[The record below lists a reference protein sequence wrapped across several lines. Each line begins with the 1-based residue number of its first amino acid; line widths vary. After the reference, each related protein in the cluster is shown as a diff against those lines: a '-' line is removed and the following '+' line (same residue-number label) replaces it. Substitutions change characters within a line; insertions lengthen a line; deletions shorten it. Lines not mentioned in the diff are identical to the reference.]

1 MGYAMISYN
10 SNGSE
15 VFGVFT
21 AAGGLLPPEIMDK
34 MLRTIAST
42 LTAAIHDRVHVNG
55 LDSNE
60 QPIGTYTPEYMKVR
74 TNTFKSSKIVRGIN
88 KGQARKKYNRTA
100 DTKVILS
107 LTRQMEIDMS
117 VCEQN
122 PIKTDYGYA
131 IGYQNDF
138 NFVKMQENEKRYGK
152 PILTKLSKK
161 EEQII
166 DSIVEKTLNN
176 VSNRGN

>member
-1 MGYAMISYN
+1 MISYN
-10 SNGSE
+10 SNGAE

-21 AAGGLLPPEIMDK
+21 SAGGILPPDVLDK

-42 LTAAIHDRVHVNG
+42 LTAAIHVRVHVNG

-60 QPIGTYTPEYMKVR
+60 QPIGTYTPGYMKVR
-74 TNTFKSSKIVRGIN
+74 TNTFKSSKIVRGVN
-88 KGQARKKYNRTA
+88 NGQARKKYNRTA

-107 LTRQMEIDMS
+107 LTRQMENDLS

-122 PIKTDYGYA
+122 PFKTDYGYA
-131 IGYQNDF
+131 IGYQNDL
-138 NFVKMQENEKRYGK
+138 NFVKIQENEKRYGK
-152 PILTKLSKK
+152 AILTRLSKK
-161 EEQII
+161 EEKIV

>member
-1 MGYAMISYN
+1 MISYN
-10 SNGSE
+10 SNGAE

-21 AAGGLLPPEIMDK
+21 SAGGILPPDVLDK

-60 QPIGTYTPEYMKVR
+60 QPIGTYTPGYMKVR
-74 TNTFKSSKIVRGIN
+74 TNTFKSSKIVRGVN

-107 LTRQMEIDMS
+107 LTRQMENDLS

-122 PIKTDYGYA
+122 PFKTDYGYA
-131 IGYQNDF
+131 IGYQNDL
-138 NFVKMQENEKRYGK
+138 NFVKIQENEKRYGK
-152 PILTKLSKK
+152 AILTRLSKK
-161 EEQII
+161 EEKIV